1 MLNNIKLPFNLNL
14 LETLSIAGLI
24 AVLFSAIFKIGYYDG
39 IGLPWLVGTMNS
51 QLILNSSINFLIL
64 FIPFLL
70 IGWFLMQIPK
80 KTTHNIILYA
90 IPYLLSTSYF
100 ILKKFFPEI
109 IYLIKE
115 NISFLKSI
123 KFSIIFFSIYTGVM
137 LHYIY
142 STKEQITILNSSNDN
157 KYKRLA
163 YLFSLLTAVMLIVT
177 LISSPY
183 ALGKYVGENTI
194 NNLDQKNKVE
204 LADSTESWYII
215 EVISDKVVIYE
226 NKKKIFKIIEIK
238 DIKQINYIDS
248 SKTLS

>member
-1 MLNNIKLPFNLNL
+1 
-14 LETLSIAGLI
+14 
-24 AVLFSAIFKIGYYDG
+24 
-39 IGLPWLVGTMNS
+39 
-51 QLILNSSINFLIL
+51 
-64 FIPFLL
+64 
-70 IGWFLMQIPK
+70 
-80 KTTHNIILYA
+80 
-90 IPYLLSTSYF
+90 
-100 ILKKFFPEI
+100 
-109 IYLIKE
+109 
-115 NISFLKSI
+115 
-123 KFSIIFFSIYTGVM
+123 M